1 MSYDFSSFKK
11 EITDIKEWLAKEFS
25 SIRTGQATPALLDNI
40 SIDSYGT
47 KSQVAHVA
55 GITSEDARTL
65 RITPWD
71 KGHIKEIEKAITVA
85 NLGVSV
91 SVDDV
96 GLRVSFPELT
106 AERRDMLKK
115 LVGEKIED
123 AKVSMRQAREKT
135 WNDVQTQ
142 EKDGEISEDDKFRLK
157 DELQKLVNET
167 GNKLEEMGVKKE
179 KEIME

>member
-1 MSYDFSSFKK
+1 MAYDFSALKK
-11 EITDIKEWLAKEFS
+11 ELEEVESWLAKEFTN
-25 SIRTGQATPALLDNI
+25 IRTGCATPALLDSI

-47 KSQVAHVA
+47 RSPVAHVA
-55 GITSEDARTL
+55 GITVEDARTL
-65 RITPWD
+65 RVAPWD
-71 KGHIKEIEKAITVA
+71 KSHIKEIEKAITVA

-91 SVDDV
+91 SVDDI

-106 AERRDMLKK
+106 TERRGILKK
-115 LVGEKIED
+115 LTGEKIED

-157 DELQKLVNET
+157 DELQKLVDGM
-167 GNKLEEMGVKKE
+167 GNKFEEMGVKKE